1 MWSTKQYYKSYSRHT
16 KDRNIFFFFPK
27 TFYYTIFN
35 SNSLKT
41 KYKILNNLLHMK
53 GGAGQA
59 KGGAGHAKG
68 RNILFFHETFYYIIF
83 NSNLLKTIMCRDE
96 QSCYRS

>member
-1 MWSTKQYYKSYSRHT
+1 
-16 KDRNIFFFFPK
+16 
-27 TFYYTIFN
+27 
-35 SNSLKT
+35 
-41 KYKILNNLLHMK
+41 MK